1 MQSEL
6 EDKICKFIAETI
18 LFSSNG
24 YPYAV
29 DASFLENGIV
39 DSMNIMEIVMFVEEQ
54 FRIKVED
61 NEITPDHFDS
71 ILRIARFVQGKQNP
85 VL

>member
-1 MQSEL
+1 MPSEI
-6 EDKICKFIAETI
+6 EEKIRKFIAETI

-24 YPYAV
+24 YPYPV

-54 FRIKVED
+54 FVVKVED

-71 ILRIARFVQGKQNP
+71 VQRITRFVQGKQTP
-85 VL
+85 V

>member
-1 MQSEL
+1 MPSEI
-6 EDKICKFIAETI
+6 EAKIRKFIAETI

-24 YPYAV
+24 YPYPV

-54 FRIKVED
+54 FGVKVED

-71 ILRIARFVQGKQNP
+71 VQRITRFVQGKQTP
-85 VL
+85 V

>member
-1 MQSEL
+1 MQSEI
-6 EDKICKFIAETI
+6 EEKISKFIAETI
-18 LFSSNG
+18 LFSSKV
-24 YPYAV
+24 YPYPI

-54 FRIKVED
+54 FKIKVED

-71 ILRIARFVQGKQNP
+71 VLRIASFVQGKKNP
-85 VL
+85 A